1 MYKVV
6 NKMKPCRDQYREQ
19 LIREGISEETL
30 VKLETHARN
39 EMESA
44 YEKSKTTNFTKE
56 QWMTEEWA
64 KAKKVPFTTDYG
76 VELEELKKIGMDI
89 TKLPED

>member
-1 MYKVV
+1 
-6 NKMKPCRDQYREQ
+6 
-19 LIREGISEETL
+19 
-30 VKLETHARN
+30 
-39 EMESA
+39 
-44 YEKSKTTNFTKE
+44 
-56 QWMTEEWA
+56 MTEEWA